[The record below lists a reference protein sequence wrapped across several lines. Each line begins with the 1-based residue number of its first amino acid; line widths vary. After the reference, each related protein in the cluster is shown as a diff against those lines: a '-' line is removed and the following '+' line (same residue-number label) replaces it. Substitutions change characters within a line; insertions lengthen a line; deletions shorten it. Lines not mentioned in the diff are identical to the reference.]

1 MKPLFSPY
9 LGTQRFSVRKM
20 FRLRL
25 VRFNS
30 THSEEKL
37 RKIIESSSIKSPPKP
52 VSSIPIPPIQ
62 KNREIN
68 EKQLLDFEK
77 FRVDLKSK
85 IEDLPSQKEALRN
98 NVTKNLSNYMESF
111 QQAIFKATRTL
122 NDVTGYSSIE
132 KLRSDVEEL
141 ENNLKSA
148 KNEVTKAKEAYS
160 QAIQIR
166 SQLQKD
172 INELLTRKH
181 NWDAQDLENFTTLY
195 RNDHTNEQNEVNAQ
209 QKLDELESLVDSIQ
223 VKLTQSIL
231 TRYHEEQIWSDK
243 IRRASTWGT
252 WLLMGFN
259 IMLFFTATFIV
270 EPWKRRRMVD
280 SFDEKVK
287 TALLALKEGD
297 TKALTPLTPSS
308 LVSSEPT
315 KDVFN
320 VTLPVNSWE
329 SFKKGIL
336 TTYHAI
342 VNPEITDLNFNKTE
356 LGWLFSIFTL
366 FATSLGSLITFYFK

>member
-1 MKPLFSPY
+1 
-9 LGTQRFSVRKM
+9 M

-37 RKIIESSSIKSPPKP
+37 RKIIESSSIKPSPKTIP
-52 VSSIPIPPIQ
+52 SIPIPSTERIDY
-62 KNREIN
+62 KVG
-68 EKQLLDFEK
+68 EKQLSKDFEK
-77 FRVDLKSK
+77 FRVSLKSK
-85 IEDLPSQKEALRN
+85 IEDLPSHREAVRN
-98 NVTKNLSNYMESF
+98 NITKNLSNYMESF
-111 QQAIFKATRTL
+111 QKAIFEATRTL

-132 KLRSDVEEL
+132 KLRSDVEDL

-148 KNEVTKAKEAYS
+148 KAEVSKAKEAYA

-223 VKLTQSIL
+223 LKLTQSIL

-280 SFDEKVK
+280 SFDAKLK

-297 TKALTPLTPSS
+297 TEALTPSPPTELIKD
-308 LVSSEPT
+308 T

-329 SFKKGIL
+329 NFKQGIL

-342 VNPEITDLNFNKTE
+342 TNPEITDLNFSKTE